1 MKWFEIG
8 IATTSEGAD
17 IMSELLF
24 EAGVKGVVTE
34 DKEDLIRFIKE
45 GEGFDYTEAELAD
58 RYDSAVKVKGYLPD
72 DSNINAHIDDI
83 NARVAWLLVQDL
95 GVNISPGTVLVT
107 EIYEQDWAH
116 SWKEYFKPLKVGEII
131 VVKPSWESYTSNSGE
146 IVIDMD
152 PGMAFGTGTHETT
165 ILCISALERYV
176 IPASS
181 VLDIGCGT
189 GILGIASILLGANRA
204 VLIDIDSQA
213 ISVAKTNS
221 IQNGTFEKMEF
232 IIGDLVDK
240 AAGRYDLVVAN
251 ISSKAIEK
259 LIPQCIGFL
268 AGGGNLVL
276 SGILKENEEGIL
288 TIMNRNEI
296 SLVESCSMGDWVC
309 IVGQYA

>member
-8 IATTSEGAD
+8 IATTSEGVD

-24 EAGVKGVVTE
+24 EVGVKGVVIE
-34 DKEDLIRFIKE
+34 DKEDLIRLIKE

-58 RYDSAVKVKGYLPD
+58 RYDSTVKVKGYLPD
-72 DSNINAHIDDI
+72 DSKINALIVDI
-83 NARVAWLLVQDL
+83 TERVAWLLKQDL

-107 EIYEQDWAH
+107 EIFEQDWAH
-116 SWKEYFKPLKVGEII
+116 SWKEYFKPLKVGESI
-131 VVKPSWESYTSNSGE
+131 VVKPTWESYIPNSGE

-165 ILCISALERYV
+165 MLCIRALERYI
-176 IPASS
+176 IPESS

-189 GILGIASILLGANRA
+189 GILGITSVLLGASRA
-204 VLIDIDSQA
+204 VLIDIDPQA

-240 AAGRYDLVVAN
+240 AAGKYDLIVAN
-251 ISSKAIEK
+251 ISSKTIEK

-276 SGILKENEEGIL
+276 SGILKENEEGII
-288 TIMNRNEI
+288 TILSRYEI